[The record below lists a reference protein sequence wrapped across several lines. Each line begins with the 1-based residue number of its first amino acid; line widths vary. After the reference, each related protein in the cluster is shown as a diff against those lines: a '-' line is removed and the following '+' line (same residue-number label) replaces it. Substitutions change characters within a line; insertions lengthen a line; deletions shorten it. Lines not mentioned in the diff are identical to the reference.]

1 MQLSK
6 QPAWAAEILCAK
18 EQASPCSFQTD
29 WMMLNNASN
38 QCGANC
44 SRVNNIV
51 DKEGE
56 PFYAGEDEVS
66 VLDVNEQEYRDI
78 LSENDVNESD
88 FIQFEFW

>member
-38 QCGANC
+38 QCGANS

-51 DKEGE
+51 GKEGE
-56 PFYAGEDEVS
+56 PFYAQPGEDEVS
-66 VLDVNEQEYRDI
+66 VLDVNEQEYCDI

-88 FIQFEFW
+88 FIQF